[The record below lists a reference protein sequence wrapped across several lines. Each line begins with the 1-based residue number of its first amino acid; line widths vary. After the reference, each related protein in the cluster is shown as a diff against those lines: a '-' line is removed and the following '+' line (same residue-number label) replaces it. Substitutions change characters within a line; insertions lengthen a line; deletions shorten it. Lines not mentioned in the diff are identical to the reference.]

1 MVGEGGGWISND
13 TRCAKNRDRADAMN
27 GVPAGNV
34 CPHFERYVCM
44 EDAFGRREFLNVSRK
59 TRTLPSPLGKVAREG
74 PEGVPV
80 APRIPRDEP

>member
-1 MVGEGGGWISND
+1 MVGVENGRISD
-13 TRCAKNRDRADAMN
+13 DLRCARSIVAGAMD
-27 GVPAGNV
+27 GAPAGNV
-34 CPHFERYVCM
+34 CPHFKRYVCM

-80 APRIPRDEP
+80 APQISRDEP